1 MTYNVFGGT
10 LNLAQ
15 SVNRSMQILL
25 AIYELRLRMFVGENG
40 CLIRKFVAQ
49 TNETLCHCEV
59 LRYDYMHCSVCG
71 L

>member
-40 CLIRKFVAQ
+40 CLIRKFVA
-49 TNETLCHCEV
+49 
-59 LRYDYMHCSVCG
+59 
-71 L
+71 